1 MEMKKCR
8 MAILALYISAVF
20 PAVLCLSSCRT
31 ESRYVSVSG
40 YAQGGTYVLKFNLAG
55 KDGMSRL
62 SAEEIKHGVDSV
74 LQCID
79 NSVSG
84 YNKGSIL
91 SRFNAGD
98 AVRPDSIFIDIYDK
112 SYGYYRM
119 TGTAVDVACAP
130 LFDIWGF
137 GFTTDSLPSPEKVAK
152 VRSECGMDRLKP
164 RMKPGPDG
172 MVHPEDLLLESPG
185 ADAAL
190 PQLNY
195 NAVAQGY
202 SCDLVAAYLES
213 AGIYD
218 MLVNIGGEIF
228 CQGVN
233 PGGGPWTVGVDKP
246 VDGNDIPGAELQGI
260 MEAGPEAC
268 GVVTSGN
275 YRKFYVKD
283 GRKYA
288 HTVDPRTGCPVTHS
302 LLSATIIAPDAAEAD
317 ALATY
322 CMVVGLEKAVEYIES
337 RADIEGYLIYEK
349 DGSMCTWSSSGF
361 PLRES

>member
-1 MEMKKCR
+1 MKK
-8 MAILALYISAVF
+8 AFIILSIPLFFILSGCGGSQNGEYVTLDGFAQGTTYHIVYKAAGDSAEIIKKEIEAGVPVWF
-20 PAVLCLSSCRT
+20 
-31 ESRYVSVSG
+31 EKINKSVSG
-40 YAQGGTYVLKFNLAG
+40 Y
-55 KDGMSRL
+55 DSCSIISRINRNEP
-62 SAEEIKHGVDSV
+62 A
-74 LQCID
+74 
-79 NSVSG
+79 
-84 YNKGSIL
+84 IL
-91 SRFNAGD
+91 
-98 AVRPDSIFIDIYDK
+98 DSIFLDVFRFSKDF
-112 SYGYYRM
+112 YRLSNGAM
-119 TGTAVDVACAP
+119 DAASAP

-152 VRSECGMDRLKP
+152 VRAECGMDRLKP